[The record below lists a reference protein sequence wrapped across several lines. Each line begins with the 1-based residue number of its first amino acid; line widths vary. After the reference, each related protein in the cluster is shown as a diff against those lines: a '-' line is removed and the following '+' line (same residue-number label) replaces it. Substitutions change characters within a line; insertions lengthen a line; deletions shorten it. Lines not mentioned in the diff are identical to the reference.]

1 MTPMVEF
8 RNVGKTYV
16 SARKGDTVEALAG
29 STSGSCAANSSER
42 RRIDFAL
49 RRGEFLTIVG
59 PSGCGKS
66 TLLSLVAGF
75 DAPTSGEVLFD
86 GRPVTAPAPERG
98 VMFQDYA
105 LFPWRTVAGN
115 VEFGPRARGAD
126 AARTRERV
134 RELIQMVGLE
144 GFEHRYPHELSGGMR
159 QRCALAR
166 MLANDPTMWLMD
178 EPLAAVDLQT
188 RIILQD
194 ELLRLWGDGGEAGR
208 ERPTVV
214 FVTHGIDE
222 AVLLADRVIVLGRR
236 PGRIKE
242 VVDVALPR
250 PRSAMRNTP
259 RGRAPYRPGLPGAD
273 PRRGRA
279 GHHRRVALNPS
290 DLARSDARRTHDHD
304 RPQDVRQGR
313 GLAARAADVP
323 REPGSRAGAKLTM
336 GVGLAQEPGA
346 LVLRIQQEKLLD
358 KAAQELGLAG
368 IDAEYLTFP
377 VLLRML
383 QGIAAGQLQFGT
395 LGSTRIDAVHPRA
408 DAPDPACRSRSS
420 AGATRSRC
428 RCRRAR
434 RSTTSTTSRA
444 RPS

>member
-1 MTPMVEF
+1 MTPIVEL
-8 RNVGKTYV
+8 RNVGKVYV
-16 SARKGDTVEALAG
+16 SARNGEGVEALA
-29 STSGSCAANSSER
+29 N
-42 RRIDFAL
+42 IDFTI

-66 TLLSLVAGF
+66 TMLALIAGF

-115 VEFGPRARGAD
+115 IEFGPRARGAD

-134 RELIQMVGLE
+134 RELIQMVGLT

-194 ELLRLWGDGGEAGR
+194 ELLRLWGDGGDATR
-208 ERPTVV
+208 LRPTVV

-222 AVLLADRVIVLGRR
+222 AVLLADRVMVLGRR
-236 PGRIKE
+236 PGRIKQ

-259 RGRAPYRPGLPGAD
+259 E
-273 PRRGRA
+273 
-279 GHHRRVALNPS
+279 VARLTAEVWE
-290 DLARSDARRTHDHD
+290 LIHD
-304 RPQDVRQGR
+304 
-313 GLAARAADVP
+313 
-323 REPGSRAGAKLTM
+323 E
-336 GVGLAQEPGA
+336 
-346 LVLRIQQEKLLD
+346 
-358 KAAQELGLAG
+358 AAQAITDE
-368 IDAEYLTFP
+368 
-377 VLLRML
+377 
-383 QGIAAGQLQFGT
+383 
-395 LGSTRIDAVHPRA
+395 
-408 DAPDPACRSRSS
+408 SR
-420 AGATRSRC
+420 
-428 RCRRAR
+428 
-434 RSTTSTTSRA
+434 
-444 RPS
+444 